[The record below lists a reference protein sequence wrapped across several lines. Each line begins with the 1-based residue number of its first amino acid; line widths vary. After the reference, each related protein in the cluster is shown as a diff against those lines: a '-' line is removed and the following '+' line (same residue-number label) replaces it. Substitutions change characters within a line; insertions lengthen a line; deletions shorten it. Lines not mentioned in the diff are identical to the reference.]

1 MPIFGSNV
9 YNLGILCSDSALL
22 LGIGGVVTVIDVFGM
37 MVVTEAALVVLAVVG
52 GTRGVV
58 WTLLLIII
66 IAALTIP

>member
-1 MPIFGSNV
+1 MPIFGSDV
-9 YNLGILCSDSALL
+9 YNLRILCTDSALL

-37 MVVTEAALVVLAVVG
+37 VVVTEAALVVLAVVG